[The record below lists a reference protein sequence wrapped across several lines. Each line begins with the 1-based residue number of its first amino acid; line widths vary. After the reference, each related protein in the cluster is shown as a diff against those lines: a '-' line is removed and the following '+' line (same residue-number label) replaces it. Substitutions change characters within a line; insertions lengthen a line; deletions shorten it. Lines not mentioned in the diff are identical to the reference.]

1 VLPARPSRNHK
12 LGAVLAV
19 RCSRD
24 VISVLSVAELYS
36 GRTLDLLDIEPHSW
50 GEVYARC
57 ALTMI
62 RAELEL
68 SELVAT
74 IFFRGCVETGV
85 GVVTEKLAVFESK
98 GVAFT

>member
-1 VLPARPSRNHK
+1 
-12 LGAVLAV
+12 
-19 RCSRD
+19 
-24 VISVLSVAELYS
+24 
-36 GRTLDLLDIEPHSW
+36 
-50 GEVYARC
+50 
-57 ALTMI
+57 MI